1 MSKKHKY
8 LWTYSDEDS
17 MVFWSESSDGKY
29 LTSPSEVVPKSLI
42 RRDGGGE
49 IQAPPKNSPEI
60 LPRFGILHAGFSW
73 KAAGYFH
80 IIGKNKYTSIV
91 LIESGSLRVRT
102 VKRNILLKKSDI
114 LIVPPNVDCGPI
126 STNSSGARIFWAHIC
141 GTCAFP
147 DNPTGTTIRRCKNPS
162 SILNL
167 SRAYEAEIYS
177 ATPSIQILTDIASAL
192 SHALRREIV
201 VKKGKD
207 FRLTARAEKLFARI
221 GKGNFIATSEA
232 ARLLC
237 VNTNKLD
244 AICMQIKSMTF
255 SKYTLMCKMKNA
267 AEYLTRGFSA
277 TDVAGKV
284 GYATVFAFSRAFK
297 KYFGLPPSKYAK
309 SESAADAFGKAKRKT
324 RR

>member
-17 MVFWSESSDGKY
+17 MVFWSKSSDGKY
-29 LTSPSEVVPKSLI
+29 LTTPTEVVPKSLI
-42 RRDGGGE
+42 RHDGGGE

-60 LPRFGILHAGFSW
+60 LPRFGILHAGFSR

-91 LIESGSLRVRT
+91 LIESGSLRVR
-102 VKRNILLKKSDI
+102 KGKENILLKRNDI
-114 LIVPPNVDCGPI
+114 LIVPQNVDCGPI

-167 SRAYEAEIYS
+167 SHAYEAEIYS
-177 ATPSIQILTDIASAL
+177 AIPSIQILTDIASAL
-192 SHALRREIV
+192 SHGLRREIS

-207 FRLTARAEKLFARI
+207 CQFTVRAEKLFARI
-221 GKGNFIATSEA
+221 GKGEFIATSEA
-232 ARLLC
+232 AHLLS

-244 AICMQIKSMTF
+244 AICLQIKSMTF

-267 AEYLTRGFSA
+267 AEYLARGFSA
-277 TDVAGKV
+277 TDVSGKV

-309 SESAADAFGKAKRKT
+309 LEAEARYKVARRKF
-324 RR
+324 